1 MDTPEIYVDFYSILE
16 SGQTFSWYLGKSGC
30 YYSVVEGKQV
40 RVCPGRVPDWDEAY
54 WVFRLGDDLDE
65 IYASIDK
72 DVFMHTVI
80 SSLKG
85 MRLIKSDPWE
95 TVVSFM
101 ASTHNT
107 VREIKSSLLKLRQ
120 SLGSSVQGE
129 WSDLGFELKAFPT
142 PSQLASA
149 DVNLLTSF
157 GFGFRSKY
165 ILVFAM
171 SVDRGD
177 FDLDF
182 AMRSGYERGKDYLMS
197 VKGIGPKVADCVMLF
212 AGGYLQAFPVDVWIR
227 KVMGKVYL
235 HRDADEKTV
244 ASFGLNYFGK
254 YAGYAQEYIYAYSRG
269 IRARSSALPRG
280 LPARLWG

>member
-1 MDTPEIYVDFYSILE
+1 MDTPKIYVDFYSTLE

-30 YYSVVEGKQV
+30 YYSVVECKQV
-40 RVCPGRVPDWDEAY
+40 RVCPGKVPDWDEAY

-72 DVFMHTVI
+72 DAFMHNAI

-95 TVVSFM
+95 TIVSFM
-101 ASTHNT
+101 TSTHNT
-107 VREIKSSLLKLRQ
+107 VREIKASLLKLRQ
-120 SLGSSVQGE
+120 SLGSSVQGD
-129 WSDLGFELKAFPT
+129 WGDLGFELKAFPT

-149 DVNLLTSF
+149 DVNLLTSL

-165 ILVFAM
+165 ILDFAK
-171 SVDRGD
+171 SVAQGD
-177 FDLDF
+177 FDLNF
-182 AMRSGYERGKDYLMS
+182 AMSSGYERGKEYLMS

-227 KVMGKVYL
+227 KVVGKVYL
-235 HRDADEKTV
+235 HRDSDEKTV
-244 ASFGLNYFGK
+244 ASFGVNYFGK
-254 YAGYAQEYIYAYSRG
+254 YAGYAQEYMYAYSRG
-269 IRARSSALPRG
+269 IRARPSAPPRG
-280 LPARLWG
+280 LPARPWG